1 MALAGGEITEDLVMK
16 ERAKDPLYN
25 CVVVKVGTNVLTRAD
40 GLLDMTSISGLVDQ
54 IAALKQSGVSVILVS
69 SGAVGAGRSLL
80 PLKEQTNKV
89 VRRQVLSAIGQVR
102 LMEIYRQLFLNH
114 SLHCAQVLA
123 TKEDFRDRRH
133 YLNMKN
139 CFQALLRDQVVP
151 VVNENDVI
159 AVTELMF
166 TDNDE
171 LAGLVAAM
179 INAEGL
185 IILSSVDGVLDGP
198 PDSPE
203 SKMIPEIDPADPKW
217 EQYILPSRSSF
228 GRGGMHTKFRIAG
241 KAAKVGIATYI
252 ANGRRAQVLT
262 GILRGD
268 PVGTLFRPKHG
279 VSGFK
284 KWIAY
289 NESAPKGKVRINA
302 GAEEALRSPHRVT
315 SLLPVGIEAVI
326 GAFEKGD
333 IIHIL
338 NDRDEIIGWG
348 IAQYDFEK
356 ARANLGKKGKKALV
370 HYDYLYIE
378 ST

>member
-1 MALAGGEITEDLVMK
+1 MK
-16 ERAKDPLYN
+16 DQSKQPLYN
-25 CVVVKVGTNVLTRAD
+25 CMVVKVGTNVLTRPD

-54 IAALKQSGVSVILVS
+54 IAELKRMGISVILVS

-89 VRRQVLSAIGQVR
+89 VRRQVLSSIGQVR
-102 LMEIYRQLFLNH
+102 LMEIYREFFSNHGLF
-114 SLHCAQVLA
+114 CAQVLA

-159 AVTELMF
+159 SVTELMF

-185 IILSSVDGVLDGP
+185 VILSSVDGVMDGP
-198 PDSPE
+198 PDDLDSRV
-203 SKMIPEIDPADPKW
+203 IPEIDPADPKW
-217 EQYILPSRSSF
+217 EKFILPSRSSF

-252 ANGRRAQVLT
+252 ANGRSSDVLPRIAT
-262 GILRGD
+262 GEQM
-268 PVGTLFRPKHG
+268 GTLFRPKEG

-289 NESAPKGKVRINA
+289 NESVPKGKVQINA
-302 GAEEALRSPHRVT
+302 GAVEALRSVNRVT
-315 SLLPVGIEAVI
+315 SLLPVGVEAII

-338 NDRDEIIGWG
+338 NEQEELIGWG
-348 IAQYDFEK
+348 IAQYDHEK
-356 ARANLGKKGKKALV
+356 ARMNLGKKGKKALV
-370 HYDYLYIE
+370 HYDYLYVE
-378 ST
+378 G